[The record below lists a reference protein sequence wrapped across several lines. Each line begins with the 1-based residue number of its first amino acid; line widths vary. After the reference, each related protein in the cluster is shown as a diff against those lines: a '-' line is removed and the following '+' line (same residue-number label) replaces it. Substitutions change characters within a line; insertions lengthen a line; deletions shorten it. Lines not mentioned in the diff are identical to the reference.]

1 MRLEE
6 IIKPYKI
13 IIFDLGGVLIDLK
26 YEDTIMAF
34 KQLGSENFEEVYS
47 QSLQAGLFDKYETGQ
62 ISSQHFVNKIK
73 ESLNL
78 NASPNQI
85 VAAWNEMIKDFQ
97 PDKIRFVKQ
106 LKSTHTTAL
115 LSNTNDI
122 HIDCVNRRLKK
133 ITTDTLEELFHFTFL
148 SQEIKKRKP
157 NKETF
162 LWVCEKMSVKPK
174 DVIFIDDSIQHIE
187 GAKEAGLNTYF
198 FPQNE
203 SF

>member
-1 MRLEE
+1 MQLEE

-26 YEDTIMAF
+26 YEDTITAF
-34 KQLGSENFEEVYS
+34 KKLGSENFDEVYS
-47 QSLQAGLFDKYETGQ
+47 QSLQTGLFDKYETGQ

-97 PDKIRFVKQ
+97 PDKMRFVKQ

-148 SQEIKKRKP
+148 SQEIKMRKP

-162 LWVCEKMSVKPK
+162 LWVCEKMSVKPE
-174 DVIFIDDSIQHIE
+174 DVIFIDDSVQHIE
-187 GAKEAGLNTYF
+187 GAREAGLNTYF

-203 SF
+203 RF